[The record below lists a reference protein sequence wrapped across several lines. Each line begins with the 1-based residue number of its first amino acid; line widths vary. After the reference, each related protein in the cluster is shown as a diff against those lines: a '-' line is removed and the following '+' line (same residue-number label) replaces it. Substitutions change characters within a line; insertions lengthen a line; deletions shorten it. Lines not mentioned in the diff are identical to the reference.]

1 MALLHRVSKNTR
13 PFYYYDN
20 FGKREPIFTFFS
32 LLNSEKICRKKE
44 IKTSTYPQICCR
56 TTLWNVNGQ
65 LYSFTFIRITCFM
78 SSDTCFTSSYLFIY
92 LFLFLIL
99 TSLSRYFR
107 ILFVALLIPFSYEDK
122 RLAQHSKAHNWR
134 IRWPVAFTCQ
144 TTHNNVQ
151 KADILNTWR
160 KLARVKKNKSIASL
174 VNIYNNYMF

>member
-1 MALLHRVSKNTR
+1 MALLHRVSKNTCH
-13 PFYYYDN
+13 FYYYDN

-32 LLNSEKICRKKE
+32 LLSSEKICGKKE

-65 LYSFTFIRITCFM
+65 LYSFTFILARITCFM

-92 LFLFLIL
+92 FFFLIL
-99 TSLSRYFR
+99 TSLRRYCS

-122 RLAQHSKAHNWR
+122 RLAQRWTMHNWR
-134 IRWPVAFTCQ
+134 IHSLVPFTTPNMHLCL
-144 TTHNNVQ
+144 

-160 KLARVKKNKSIASL
+160 KLARVEKQRNSIPREHL
-174 VNIYNNYMF
+174 P